1 MRIFLFRVYE
11 SNYEIMSSTLQV
23 FGVSNE
29 IVGSYIEREQVDGF
43 FQNALNLNKQIVVY
57 GSSKQ
62 GKTSLIK
69 KHLKLDNTISIQ
81 CSPLMNLVDVYSS
94 VLRQNDI
101 QILTESSEQE
111 TVHREASGS
120 AKAKIKIP
128 LIAEIEAGASGTA
141 GKDTTKVNQFRTVEY
156 NLSLAQDISEILKSI
171 NFQKYI
177 ILDNFHYLEESVQ
190 KQFAFDLRIFQETD
204 IRFIILGIWRERN
217 RLTQF
222 NGDLQDRVVEVAV
235 EPWEKQDFEKVL
247 EKGSGVLNAD
257 FSQISDELCQSSF
270 DSIGVFQELC
280 KETCLAVKLLKSSDQ
295 KVVIVKDHLQVAID
309 KKLEDYS
316 GRHLRS
322 FETFADSASKS
333 RYGQVPLFIPYY
345 FLRVLLSS
353 NFNNIVKGLTRKEIQ
368 QEITKI
374 HHRPYD
380 IRASDMSNFLQSITK
395 YQIGKMINPPLFDYD
410 RSINTLKIIDST
422 LYFFLRNCNREK
434 VFDDITP
441 PSDKLNLSQKS

>member
-1 MRIFLFRVYE
+1 MRIFLFKVDE
-11 SNYEIMSSTLQV
+11 SNYEIMASTLQV

-29 IVGSYIEREQVDGF
+29 IVESYIEREQVDGF
-43 FQNALNLNKQIVVY
+43 FQNALTLNKQIVVY

-69 KHLKLDNTISIQ
+69 KHLKLDNIISIQ
-81 CSPLMNLVDVYSS
+81 CSPSMNLVDVYSS

-111 TVHREASGS
+111 TVYREASGS
-120 AKAKIKIP
+120 VKAKIKIP
-128 LIAEIEAGASGTA
+128 LIAEIEAGASGTG

-177 ILDNFHYLEESVQ
+177 VLDNFHYLEESVQ

-235 EPWEKQDFEKVL
+235 EPWEKPDFERVL

-295 KVVIVKDHLQVAID
+295 KVVIVKDDLHVAIN
-309 KKLEDYS
+309 KKLSDYS

-353 NFNNIVKGLTRKEIQ
+353 NFDNIVKGLTRKEIQ

-422 LYFFLRNCNREK
+422 LYFFLRNCNREE

>member
-1 MRIFLFRVYE
+1 MT
-11 SNYEIMSSTLQV
+11 NTLKV

-29 IVGSYIEREQVDGF
+29 VVESYIEREQVDGL

-69 KHLKLDNTISIQ
+69 KHLELDNTIPIQ
-81 CSPLMNLVDVYSS
+81 CSPSMNLVDVYSS
-94 VLRQNDI
+94 ILRQSDI

-111 TVHREASGS
+111 TNHVAVTGS

-128 LIAEIEAGASGTA
+128 LIAEVEAGGSG
-141 GKDTTKVNQFRTVEY
+141 GGGRDTTKTNQFQTVEF
-156 NLSLAQDISEILKSI
+156 NLALAQDISEILKSI
-171 NFQKYI
+171 NFQKYV
-177 ILDNFHYLEESVQ
+177 ILDNFHYLEENIQ

-235 EPWEKQDFEKVL
+235 EPWEKQDFELVL
-247 EKGSGVLNAD
+247 EKGSEVLNID
-257 FSQISDELCQSSF
+257 FSQISNELTSSSF

-280 KETCLAVKLLKSSDQ
+280 KETCLSAKILETSEQ
-295 KVVIVKDHLQVAID
+295 KISITKEDLQVAIA
-309 KKLEDYS
+309 KKLNDYS

-353 NFNNIVKGLTRKEIQ
+353 NFDNIVKGLTRKDIQ

-374 HHRPYD
+374 HHRPDD

-422 LYFFLRNCNREK
+422 LYFFLRNCNREE
-434 VFDDITP
+434 VFADITS
-441 PSDKLNLSQKS
+441 PSDKLNLPSK